1 MKVKL
6 FFLVWFSS
14 LQSLG
19 VEMTAPETRQI
30 VSSLTQE
37 TIQNADA
44 IWHFAE
50 LGYRESESSAQLA
63 NYLEKAG
70 FEVTRGVADIP
81 TAFVASA
88 GSGGPHIGILAEF
101 DALPGLSQDAVAIR
115 SPVIVDAPGHA
126 CGHHLFGAASAAAAI
141 AISRWMAGTDTK
153 GL

>member
-50 LGYRESESSAQLA
+50 LGYRESASSAQLA

-101 DALPGLSQDAVAIR
+101 DALPGLENCDLPKLLS
-115 SPVIVDAPGHA
+115 
-126 CGHHLFGAASAAAAI
+126 
-141 AISRWMAGTDTK
+141 K
-153 GL
+153 

>member
-63 NYLEKAG
+63 NYLEKG
-70 FEVTRGVADIP
+70 GYPVTRACSLKKQKFHP
-81 TAFVASA
+81 PFSRFHPAPEWSSA
-88 GSGGPHIGILAEF
+88 N
-101 DALPGLSQDAVAIR
+101 
-115 SPVIVDAPGHA
+115 PVN
-126 CGHHLFGAASAAAAI
+126 L
-141 AISRWMAGTDTK
+141 
-153 GL
+153 